1 MKNEANGTNL
11 ALGGGACMAIS
22 FIPGGSSQD
31 SEPPRHHTAP
41 RGKLQGDKTRKRG
54 RQLAPARSLCHGRD
68 LERRQERRR
77 QRSQASYGAMQQQ
90 WRRPSCLLASYLSLF
105 LSAPIFTRAKAKQ
118 LNNGQ
123 HGGIGCWLA
132 RLIWH

>member
-41 RGKLQGDKTRKRG
+41 RGKLQGDKTRERG
-54 RQLAPARSLCHGRD
+54 RQLAPARSLCHGRPGAPAGETTEKPSE
-68 LERRQERRR
+68 LW
-77 QRSQASYGAMQQQ
+77 SYAAAMATAE
-90 WRRPSCLLASYLSLF
+90 LLAS
-105 LSAPIFTRAKAKQ
+105 
-118 LNNGQ
+118 
-123 HGGIGCWLA
+123 
-132 RLIWH
+132 